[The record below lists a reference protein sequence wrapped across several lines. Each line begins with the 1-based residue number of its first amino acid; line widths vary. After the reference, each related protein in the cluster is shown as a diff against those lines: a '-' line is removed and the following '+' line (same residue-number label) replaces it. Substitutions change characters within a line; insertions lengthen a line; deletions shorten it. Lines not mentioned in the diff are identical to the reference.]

1 MAFLTEAANRGSI
14 STGYDIDN
22 SLKFEPDNSEYLKS
36 NNTHAY
42 TSPTSNQKGT
52 VSFWIKRTEIGNGVS
67 GKQMYIFA
75 SANSARYSNLGFD
88 EFDNLTLYSGD
99 SSWNSVSPYTY
110 NKFRDTSAWYHIV
123 LRYDSTDGTASNRLR
138 VYANGTEVSWV
149 VAPNITQNGVMTYGA
164 LSGPTWHS
172 WGTIYSYFTPAK
184 FFSGYLAEAHFVDGQ
199 SLAPTEFAEYDAN
212 GIWVPKEY
220 DGTYG
225 NAGYYLDFADSGN
238 LGDDESGNG
247 FDFDENNIAAADQAT
262 DTPTNNFCTI
272 NPLINYYGSV
282 SEGATKWLHTS
293 GGDGWESFVATMGA
307 GTSGKWYA
315 EFKYVDSDLDNIIGI
330 CPIDDPDLNR
340 GADHF
345 PYYGADTSLDE
356 SVGYYAANG
365 YRYIGGGGSAYG
377 NTWAV
382 TNIMSIAVDMDNGK
396 LYFAKDG
403 VWQNSGDPTSGATG
417 TGALDVRGATKPQ
430 SLGAANYTAGQDILA
445 NYGGYTTI
453 SISSAASDANGY
465 GTFEYAPP
473 TGYYAL
479 CSKNLA
485 EYG

>member
-172 WGTIYSYFTPAK
+172 WGTIYAYFTPEK
-184 FFSGYLAEAHFVDGQ
+184 FFAGYLAEAHFVDGQ

-345 PYYGADTSLDE
+345 PYYGSDTSLDE

-365 YRYIGGGGSAYG
+365 QRYIGGGGSAYG
-377 NTWAV
+377 NTW
-382 TNIMSIAVDMDNGK
+382 TKSNIMSIAVDMDNGK

-430 SLGAANYTAGQDILA
+430 SLGAGNYYSGEDILA

-453 SISSAASDANGY
+453 SISSAATDANGY

-473 TGYYAL
+473 SGYYAL
-479 CSKNLA
+479 CTKNLA